1 MSQPGTPSMLFFDVL
16 GTVVE
21 WRFCIANQLKAAA
34 ERALQDEAREI
45 GVDVRGRVSGLATS
59 TWDEIADEWHRSY
72 MNFGRTYDPSK
83 PFVPVDEH
91 NRISL
96 GNIFA
101 NRRLLGL
108 FKDDDLQHLALGWH
122 RLDPYPDSVQG
133 LALLN
138 TKFPT
143 STLSNGNVKLLEDL
157 QEHGSLPFKHL
168 SSAEHFNA
176 YKPAPEV
183 YHAAARRFGLETSQC
198 CLVAAHLH
206 DLQAAKKCDFQTIYI
221 ARPLEEAWDAERVV
235 QAKEDG
241 FVDYWIDVDGSG
253 LIDVARY
260 FGIDTDASV

>member
-1 MSQPGTPSMLFFDVL
+1 MSRHSLPSMLFFDVL

-21 WRFCIANQLKAAA
+21 WRFCIANELKSAA
-34 ERALQDEAREI
+34 EKALQDPSRDI
-45 GVDVRGRVSGLATS
+45 DGDVRGHVSGLSTS
-59 TWDEIADEWHRSY
+59 TWDEITDEWHRSY
-72 MNFGRTYDPSK
+72 MNFGRTYDPSM

-96 GNIFA
+96 GNIFT
-101 NRRLLGL
+101 NRRLRDL
-108 FKDDDLQHLALGWH
+108 FNDDDLQHLTLGWH
-122 RLDPYPDSVQG
+122 RLDPYADSVQG

-143 STLSNGNVKLLEDL
+143 STLSNGNVNLLEDL

-168 SSAEHFNA
+168 TSAEHFNA

-206 DLQAAKKCDFQTIYI
+206 DLQAAKKCGFQTIYI
-221 ARPLEEAWDAERVV
+221 ARPLEEAWDAERVA
-235 QAKEDG
+235 QAKEEG
-241 FVDYWIDVDGSG
+241 FVDHWIDVEGSG
-253 LIDVARY
+253 LLDVARY
-260 FGIDTDASV
+260 FGIDPDP

>member
-45 GVDVRGRVSGLATS
+45 GIDVRGRVSGLATS

-83 PFVPVDEH
+83 PFVSVDEH

-122 RLDPYPDSVQG
+122 RLDPYPEVCKALRCSTPSFRPPHYPTAMSNSSKIYRNMVLCRSNTSAVQSISMLTSRHRKSIMRRRADS
-133 LALLN
+133 
-138 TKFPT
+138 
-143 STLSNGNVKLLEDL
+143 D
-157 QEHGSLPFKHL
+157 
-168 SSAEHFNA
+168 
-176 YKPAPEV
+176 
-183 YHAAARRFGLETSQC
+183 
-198 CLVAAHLH
+198 
-206 DLQAAKKCDFQTIYI
+206 
-221 ARPLEEAWDAERVV
+221 
-235 QAKEDG
+235 
-241 FVDYWIDVDGSG
+241 
-253 LIDVARY
+253 
-260 FGIDTDASV
+260 